1 MPIGGGNPVSG
12 NNPSGIGQTL
22 NYIGKHVY
30 ANSGLVSVA
39 QSTTTLLKF
48 STASSSYILAGLQ
61 FGCINKVSEDFD
73 LEIKIDGQTIMGI
86 QIDNSNQEYFY
97 GMYPIEL
104 IIPPSSVVE
113 VTMFNISSD
122 TGRDWFAIMTGEVY
136 A

>member
-1 MPIGGGNPVSG
+1 MLGGGNPVSSS
-12 NNPSGIGQTL
+12 NPAGIGQTL

-30 ANSGLVSVA
+30 ANSGIVGVTNA
-39 QSTTTLLKF
+39 ETTLLKF
-48 STASSSYILAGLQ
+48 TSASGSYILGGLQ

-97 GMYPIEL
+97 GMYPIEI

-113 VTMFNISSD
+113 ITMINISS
-122 TGRDWFAIMTGEVY
+122 GSARDWFTIMTGEVY